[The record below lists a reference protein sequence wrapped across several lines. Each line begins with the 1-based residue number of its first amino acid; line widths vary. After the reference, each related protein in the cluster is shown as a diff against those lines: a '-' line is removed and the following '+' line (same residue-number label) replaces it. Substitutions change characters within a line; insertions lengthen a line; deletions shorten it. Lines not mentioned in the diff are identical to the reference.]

1 MGPTAGG
8 KTAFASALY
17 ESGQFELVSVDSVLV
32 YRGLDIGSA
41 KPTADEP
48 PHHLIDLRE
57 FWETYSAGDFRADCQ
72 QVVAQIL
79 ARGKTPLLVGGTQMY
94 YKSLIELDPGLPEA
108 NAKLREQ
115 IRAEAKK
122 EGWPALHA
130 KLAQCDPA
138 TAARLHPNHS
148 SRIER
153 ALEVFQLTGQPLSS
167 FHARAPEPLFKLKSI
182 MLIPEDRT
190 WLHRRIEQRFEQMLA
205 QGFEAELQRL
215 MASVHFK
222 PELTSMMSV
231 GYRQGIE
238 YLSGAIERDGFVEKG
253 VAATRQLAKRQLTWL
268 RSWPKLSPASI
279 ALDPQHAS
287 PAQVLEAFRRLS

>member
-1 MGPTAGG
+1 MPNC
-8 KTAFASALY
+8 
-17 ESGQFELVSVDSVLV
+17 VSRS
-32 YRGLDIGSA
+32 
-41 KPTADEP
+41 
-48 PHHLIDLRE
+48 
-57 FWETYSAGDFRADCQ
+57 
-72 QVVAQIL
+72 
-79 ARGKTPLLVGGTQMY
+79 
-94 YKSLIELDPGLPEA
+94 
-108 NAKLREQ
+108 
-115 IRAEAKK
+115 AEAKK

-130 KLAQCDPA
+130 QLAQCDPA

-167 FHARAPEPLFKLKSI
+167 FHARAPEPLFELKSI
-182 MLIPEDRT
+182 MLIPEDRA

-287 PAQVLEAFRRLS
+287 PTQVLEAFRRLS